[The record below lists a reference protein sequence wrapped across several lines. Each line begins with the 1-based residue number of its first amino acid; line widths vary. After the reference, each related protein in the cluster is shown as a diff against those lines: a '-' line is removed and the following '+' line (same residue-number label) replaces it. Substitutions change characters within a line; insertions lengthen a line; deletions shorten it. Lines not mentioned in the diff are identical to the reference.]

1 MTVRGIGFALVAFA
15 AARLGA
21 QEVMPASP
29 AAHFNDYAGVVSPQ
43 TSQALDQKLAQ
54 FERDTSNQVVVAI
67 YPKMESDSSVQDYTF
82 RVAQSWHVGAKGR
95 NNGAVLFIFTQS
107 HQMYLQVGYGLEA
120 TLTDATAKRI
130 ISDEIAPRFRA
141 GDYDAGVTAG
151 VNAILAAT
159 KGEYKGSGSTFRG
172 LTAVNAVK
180 IGFFLFFVVGF
191 FIMSFASRQASV
203 YNGRGHSGFGT
214 GLLMGMLLNSGRGGG
229 GGFGGGGFSGGGGGF
244 SGGGGSFGGGGAG
257 GSW

>member
-21 QEVMPASP
+21 QEVIPASP
-29 AAHFNDYAGVVSPQ
+29 ESHFNDYAGVVSPQ
-43 TSQALDQKLAQ
+43 TAQALDRKLGQ

-82 RVAQSWHVGAKGR
+82 RVAQSWHVGLKGR

-120 TLTDATAKRI
+120 SLPDATAKRI

-151 VNAILAAT
+151 VNAILAAAR
-159 KGEYKGSGSTFRG
+159 GEYKGTGSTVHG
-172 LTAVNAVK
+172 VNAANGAK
-180 IGFFLFFVVGF
+180 IFFFLFFVVGF
-191 FIMSFASRQASV
+191 FILSFARRQASV
-203 YNGRGHSGFGT
+203 YNGRGHSGFGS

-229 GGFGGGGFSGGGGGF
+229 GFGGGGFGGGGGGGF